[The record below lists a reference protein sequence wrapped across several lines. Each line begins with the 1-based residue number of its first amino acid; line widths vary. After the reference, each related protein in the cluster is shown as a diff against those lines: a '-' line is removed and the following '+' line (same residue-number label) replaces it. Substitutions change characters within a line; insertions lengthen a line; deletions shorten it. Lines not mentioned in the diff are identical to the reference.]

1 MSSDTQA
8 LELPVEAFLRF
19 LRVERQLSPHTIE
32 SYHHQLTAII
42 EIVAPAGLRDWRQP

>member
-19 LRVERQLSPHTIE
+19 CALSVSSARIP
-32 SYHHQLTAII
+32 SKAII
-42 EIVAPAGLRDWRQP
+42 IS